1 MTGKFPLA
9 FNLSFCP
16 LEFAELRIS
25 PKLTESVLPKNLDN
39 PRPSPYTIPAGYII
53 RAFIRLLV
61 GRIRLAAQDTA
72 LSRRRS
78 GVRIPYALPTFF
90 PVLRL
95 FPRPFAGRGFSIAPA
110 ARPL

>member
-9 FNLSFCP
+9 FNYR
-16 LEFAELRIS
+16 FARWN
-25 PKLTESVLPKNLDN
+25 LPKYEYPQSQRNRLCPKTLTN
-39 PRPSPYTIPAGYII
+39 PHRFYYTIPAGYII

-78 GVRIPYALPTFF
+78 GVRIPYALPTPF

-95 FPRPFAGRGFSIAPA
+95 FP
-110 ARPL
+110 ARLPGGVFLLRR